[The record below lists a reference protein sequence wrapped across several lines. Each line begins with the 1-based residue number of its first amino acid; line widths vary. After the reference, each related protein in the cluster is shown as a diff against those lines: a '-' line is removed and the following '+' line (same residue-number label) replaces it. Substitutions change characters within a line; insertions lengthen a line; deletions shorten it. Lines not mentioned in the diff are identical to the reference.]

1 MTRWTTMY
9 NGKSNT
15 HPKGPLCVWLLVSER
30 EVGSECERVEDP
42 RGEAEEVDQRVEI
55 PEAHDEHR

>member
-1 MTRWTTMY
+1 MY

-30 EVGSECERVEDP
+30 KVGSECERVEDP